1 MASFV
6 GAPRQVAAVARSLT
20 IPISPEKVVSLT
32 KRTKK
37 IVSSVPRQLTPSGF
51 TTSLPLFATAS
62 ASCGPLQVRFS
73 HVDVTNV
80 PDFSAYRVKSTKDP
94 HARSS
99 KTELQR
105 KVFSYTIAFAGT
117 VLATT
122 TAKYAVTTMV
132 QTLGP
137 SAKTLALAS
146 IEVNLAGIP
155 EGKNLVVKWR
165 NKPLFVRH
173 RTQEEI
179 ERERAVPLS
188 DLRDQQRDED
198 RAENPEWLVC
208 IGVCTHLGCVPIA
221 NSGDYAGGFYC
232 PCHGS
237 HYDASG
243 RIRKGPAPLNLEIP
257 PYRFLDENTLVV
269 G

>member
-62 ASCGPLQVRFS
+62 ASCGI
-73 HVDVTNV
+73 
-80 PDFSAYRVKSTKDP
+80 SAYRVKSTKDP